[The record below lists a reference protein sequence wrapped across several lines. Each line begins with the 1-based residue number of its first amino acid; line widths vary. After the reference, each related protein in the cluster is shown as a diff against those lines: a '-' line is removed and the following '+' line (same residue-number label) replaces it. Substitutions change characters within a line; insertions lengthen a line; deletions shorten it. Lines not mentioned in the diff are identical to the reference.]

1 VENVSA
7 NISHVRNS
15 SGALPDPPS
24 GRQHEITSGGYRA
37 VITEVGAALRRLSH
51 DDRPLVVGFS
61 IDELM
66 PAYRGAQLIPW
77 PNRIRDG
84 RYEFAG
90 AQHQVPITEIERN
103 NALHGL
109 VVWESWRTV
118 LHVRDRVVLSHR
130 IQPRDGYPWR
140 LDVTADFALGPDGLR
155 CTVEALNTGDSP
167 APYGYGPHPYLQA
180 GESPLDE
187 WSLEIPAEKYLE
199 VTPDRLL
206 PTEVV
211 SVTDTEK
218 DFREEREIGAT
229 KLDHAYTDI
238 RRDASGTATVRVRD
252 PRGKTGVE
260 MSWPSTA
267 PWVQVHTADLPDPAN
282 DRLGLAVEPMTCPP
296 DAFNSGTDL
305 IVIEPG
311 DSHRT
316 SWTIR
321 AIRD

>member
-1 VENVSA
+1 MGSVTVKF
-7 NISHVRNS
+7 SHVRNS

-37 VITEVGAALRRLSH
+37 VITEVGAALRRLTH
-51 DDRPLVVGFS
+51 EDRPLVVGFS
-61 IDELM
+61 VDEVM

-77 PNRIRDG
+77 PNRIADG
-84 RYEFAG
+84 RYTFAG
-90 AQHQVPITEIERN
+90 QEHQVPLTEPDRG
-103 NALHGL
+103 NALHGF

-118 LHVRDRVVLSHR
+118 LHVRDRVVLSYR
-130 IQPRDGYPWR
+130 LQPRQGYPWR

-155 CTVEALNTGDSP
+155 CTVEALNTGDSA

-187 WSLEIPAEKYLE
+187 WSLEVPAEEFLE

-206 PTEVV
+206 PTELLPVEG
-211 SVTDTEK
+211 TEK
-218 DFREEREIGAT
+218 DFRAERVIGQT
-229 KLDHAYTDI
+229 ELDHAYTGLK
-238 RRDASGTATVRVRD
+238 RDASGTATVRVRD
-252 PRGKTGVE
+252 PRGTGVE

-267 PWVQVHTADLPDPAN
+267 PWVQLHTADLPDPKKN
-282 DRLGLAVEPMTCPP
+282 RLGLAVEPMTCPP
-296 DAFNSGTDL
+296 DAFNSGQNL

-311 DSHRT
+311 ESHRT

-321 AIRD
+321 AIGE

>member
-1 VENVSA
+1 MTVNF
-7 NISHVRNS
+7 SHVRNS

-61 IDELM
+61 IDEVM
-66 PAYRGAQLIPW
+66 PSYRGAQLIPW
-77 PNRIRDG
+77 PNRIADG
-84 RYEFAG
+84 QYKFGGREF
-90 AQHQVPITEIERN
+90 QVPITEPERE
-103 NALHGL
+103 NALHGF

-130 IQPRDGYPWR
+130 VQPRNGYPWR
-140 LDVTADFALGPDGLR
+140 LDVTVDFAIGPDGLR
-155 CTVEALNTGDSP
+155 CTVEALNTGDSA

-187 WSLEIPAEKYLE
+187 WSLEVPAEEYLE

-206 PTEVV
+206 PTGIAPVEG
-211 SVTDTEK
+211 TEL
-218 DFREEREIGAT
+218 DFRDARPIGAT
-229 KLDHAYTDI
+229 EIDHAYTTVK
-238 RRDASGTATVRVRD
+238 RDNSGTATVRVRD
-252 PRGKTGVE
+252 PRGGGVE

-267 PWVQVHTADLPDPAN
+267 PWVQVHTADLPDPEN
-282 DRLGLAVEPMTCPP
+282 NRLGLAVEPMTCPP

-305 IVIEPG
+305 VVIEPG

-321 AIRD
+321 SISE